1 MENGMNYLWFQHQPN
16 MQGGDGLYSRMSSNQ
31 IFRESVDPELDHK
44 TRRVSDKFSENIN
57 TVANEPSLAF
67 FRIQEHVRKTLPQ
80 LVEQKHE
87 VQSIQQQVQ
96 GACFDTEYATNAVK
110 TMYQSEFHFQNIQ
123 ELLKNAM
130 FMKQQIGYEE
140 SRRASIP
147 QDGSQPSAS
156 STTLSATTSSSPTPS
171 DCTNATLPTSLPA
184 SAPPV
189 RAPPTDAA
197 TRPNPTDPNLP
208 NPVPVPESPAGVPPG
223 VAAGPGGV
231 QSVMVNCHTEDID
244 VATEADEDIYS

>member
-140 SRRASIP
+140 SRRASIVQS
-147 QDGSQPSAS
+147 QDGSLPAAS
-156 STTLSATTSSSPTPS
+156 STTLSATVSSSPPQQ
-171 DCTNATLPTSLPA
+171 TNPTLSTSLPA
-184 SAPPV
+184 STSTA
-189 RAPPTDAA
+189 RAPPSKATA
-197 TRPNPTDPNLP
+197 TRPNPTDPDMLS
-208 NPVPVPESPAGVPPG
+208 PVPVPGVSPG
-223 VAAGPGGV
+223 VAAGPSGVV
-231 QSVMVNCHTEDID
+231 QSVMVNCHTDDID
-244 VATEADEDIYS
+244 VATEADEDISS

>member
-140 SRRASIP
+140 SRRKQES
-147 QDGSQPSAS
+147 SNPSMYNHSGAAPGGAAPNMS
-156 STTLSATTSSSPTPS
+156 ESTLSSDSSLAHSGHGQTS
-171 DCTNATLPTSLPA
+171 DDLLPA
-184 SAPPV
+184 VCPCS
-189 RAPPTDAA
+189 
-197 TRPNPTDPNLP
+197 PNKKPLGII
-208 NPVPVPESPAGVPPG
+208 AK
-223 VAAGPGGV
+223 
-231 QSVMVNCHTEDID
+231 NCGK
-244 VATEADEDIYS
+244 